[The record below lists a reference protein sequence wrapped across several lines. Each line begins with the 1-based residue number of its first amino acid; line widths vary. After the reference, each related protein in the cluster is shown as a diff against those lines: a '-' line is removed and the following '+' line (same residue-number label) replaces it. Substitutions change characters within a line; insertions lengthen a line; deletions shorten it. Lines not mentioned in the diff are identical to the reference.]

1 MSSHQLVDCPICS
14 KPVKELNINRHID
27 SGCESFTDDS
37 PPPTQQNAP
46 KSTQVASF
54 FQTPAAKRTQSIATS
69 TQALNGAALPK
80 PTQTPITTTKRPL
93 EDIKDEDTPQPLPK
107 KSKNVNLE
115 KAAPLAERMRPQSL
129 DEVQGQE
136 LVGPKGILRSLIETD
151 RVPSMV
157 LWGGPGTGKTTIARL
172 IAKTAGNR
180 FVEINSTS
188 SGVGECKK
196 LFADARNELSLTGRR
211 TIIFCDEIHRFSKS
225 QQDVFLAPVESG
237 VITLIGATTENP
249 SFKVINALLSRCRT
263 FTLAKL
269 DDEHIT
275 SILKRALTLEPPTTP
290 HAAELLEGN
299 DYALL
304 RYLASFADGDARTAL
319 NLLSLALDLAKDPEI
334 TVETVKENLTR
345 TLVYDR
351 QGDQHYDT
359 ISAFHKSVRGSN
371 PDAALYYLARML
383 QSGEDPVY
391 IARRMVVMASED
403 IGLADNTLLPLATAA
418 YTAAKEIGMP
428 ECRINLGHAAVA
440 LAEAPKSTRSYRGL
454 NAAYAALAEPGVAGL
469 PIPIHLRNAPTRL
482 MKELGYGKE
491 YKYNPDYKNGRVNQE
506 YFPEKLQGKVF
517 LPENHLGDKVDPDLP
532 PDMEQKQSQSA
543 DDDEEELK
551 EWSAEDD
558 EAVADG
564 DEVDDIAGEEDGNG
578 EERILNPDGDTEFNK
593 NKEIATGVL
602 EGGRENDTDIELGL
616 LLPAPAVP
624 LPPTSPSHNEYSAAR
639 LDKLARILEMK
650 FSHSIQFNA
659 VPEWSN
665 NYISYSNLKKLIYSL
680 EKRLHQANAIHED
693 VESSPLLAG
702 DSEDPDKVFARALDH
717 DLEKICSFYQ
727 LKELEIYGEVESL
740 LQDEHEFEEE
750 TREQD
755 GEHDAGPAARNG
767 TLAKARKTSMF
778 KGFSIGRRRRASTL
792 SDHQEEPDSDDERT
806 ALTKSTSR
814 DGNPYDMSAS
824 SNVDTS
830 SRRRPSSSHDF
841 DDQAL
846 DVLYNEGVTLKKRTV
861 SLYVTLCE
869 LRSFIQ
875 LNKTGFGKVL
885 KKYDK
890 TLDRK
895 LKDTYIEAKVDTAYP
910 FQPETIDRLN
920 ANIEKIETAYADL
933 VTKGDVDLARRE
945 LRLHLR
951 EHVVWERNTVW
962 REMIGI
968 ERKAQ
973 AANMGLGQTM
983 LGGIEDRGKARLQG
997 DEELE
1002 ATKEVVTPLG
1012 KYRCPRFLLSS
1023 TFYTL
1028 VAVIAVFFVL
1038 LFAPIMES
1046 PVEQNCLA
1054 LVVLVSLL
1062 WATEAIPLFVT
1073 SLLVP
1078 FLVVVLRVVRSEAEP
1093 HHRLGSKAA
1102 ATFIFSAMWSPV
1114 IMLLLGG
1121 FTIAAALSKHNI
1133 AKMMAT
1139 FVLSKAGTKPR
1150 NVLITSMFVAMF
1162 ASMWISNVAAPV
1174 LCFSII
1180 QPILRNLPADSDM
1193 SKALLLGIALSSN
1206 MGGAASPIAS
1216 PQNLIA
1222 LQNMTPAPGWG
1233 VWFFVALP
1241 VCIIS
1246 ILMIWVLLLVTFRPG
1261 RNTTIV
1267 PIRPMKDKFTP
1278 TQWFISFVTVVT
1290 IILWCFSHQLEF
1302 IFGDMG
1308 VVAILP
1314 MVVFFGL
1321 GILNKEDFNN
1331 FLWTIIILAAGGLA
1345 LGKAVNSSGLLRTIA
1360 VSITTRVEG
1369 LGLYSVLVVFAA
1381 LIGVVATFISHTV
1394 AALIV
1399 LPLVQ
1404 QVGEGMSDPHPNL
1417 LVMGSVLM
1425 ASAAMGLPTSGF
1437 PNMTAIMMEEP
1448 NTGRRYLQVK
1458 HFITRGVPASIL
1470 AYAVIISVGYG
1481 LMLAVGF

>member
-1 MSSHQLVDCPICS
+1 
-14 KPVKELNINRHID
+14 
-27 SGCESFTDDS
+27 
-37 PPPTQQNAP
+37 
-46 KSTQVASF
+46 
-54 FQTPAAKRTQSIATS
+54 
-69 TQALNGAALPK
+69 
-80 PTQTPITTTKRPL
+80 
-93 EDIKDEDTPQPLPK
+93 
-107 KSKNVNLE
+107 
-115 KAAPLAERMRPQSL
+115 
-129 DEVQGQE
+129 
-136 LVGPKGILRSLIETD
+136 
-151 RVPSMV
+151 
-157 LWGGPGTGKTTIARL
+157 
-172 IAKTAGNR
+172 
-180 FVEINSTS
+180 
-188 SGVGECKK
+188 
-196 LFADARNELSLTGRR
+196 
-211 TIIFCDEIHRFSKS
+211 
-225 QQDVFLAPVESG
+225 
-237 VITLIGATTENP
+237 
-249 SFKVINALLSRCRT
+249 
-263 FTLAKL
+263 
-269 DDEHIT
+269 
-275 SILKRALTLEPPTTP
+275 
-290 HAAELLEGN
+290 
-299 DYALL
+299 
-304 RYLASFADGDARTAL
+304 
-319 NLLSLALDLAKDPEI
+319 
-334 TVETVKENLTR
+334 
-345 TLVYDR
+345 
-351 QGDQHYDT
+351 
-359 ISAFHKSVRGSN
+359 
-371 PDAALYYLARML
+371 
-383 QSGEDPVY
+383 
-391 IARRMVVMASED
+391 
-403 IGLADNTLLPLATAA
+403 
-418 YTAAKEIGMP
+418 
-428 ECRINLGHAAVA
+428 
-440 LAEAPKSTRSYRGL
+440 
-454 NAAYAALAEPGVAGL
+454 
-469 PIPIHLRNAPTRL
+469 
-482 MKELGYGKE
+482 
-491 YKYNPDYKNGRVNQE
+491 
-506 YFPEKLQGKVF
+506 
-517 LPENHLGDKVDPDLP
+517 
-532 PDMEQKQSQSA
+532 
-543 DDDEEELK
+543 
-551 EWSAEDD
+551 
-558 EAVADG
+558 
-564 DEVDDIAGEEDGNG
+564 
-578 EERILNPDGDTEFNK
+578 
-593 NKEIATGVL
+593 
-602 EGGRENDTDIELGL
+602 
-616 LLPAPAVP
+616 
-624 LPPTSPSHNEYSAAR
+624 
-639 LDKLARILEMK
+639 
-650 FSHSIQFNA
+650 
-659 VPEWSN
+659 
-665 NYISYSNLKKLIYSL
+665 
-680 EKRLHQANAIHED
+680 
-693 VESSPLLAG
+693 
-702 DSEDPDKVFARALDH
+702 
-717 DLEKICSFYQ
+717 
-727 LKELEIYGEVESL
+727 
-740 LQDEHEFEEE
+740 
-750 TREQD
+750 
-755 GEHDAGPAARNG
+755 
-767 TLAKARKTSMF
+767 
-778 KGFSIGRRRRASTL
+778 
-792 SDHQEEPDSDDERT
+792 
-806 ALTKSTSR
+806 
-814 DGNPYDMSAS
+814 
-824 SNVDTS
+824 
-830 SRRRPSSSHDF
+830 
-841 DDQAL
+841 
-846 DVLYNEGVTLKKRTV
+846 
-861 SLYVTLCE
+861 
-869 LRSFIQ
+869 
-875 LNKTGFGKVL
+875 
-885 KKYDK
+885 
-890 TLDRK
+890 
-895 LKDTYIEAKVDTAYP
+895 
-910 FQPETIDRLN
+910 
-920 ANIEKIETAYADL
+920 
-933 VTKGDVDLARRE
+933 
-945 LRLHLR
+945 
-951 EHVVWERNTVW
+951 
-962 REMIGI
+962 
-968 ERKAQ
+968 
-973 AANMGLGQTM
+973 
-983 LGGIEDRGKARLQG
+983 
-997 DEELE
+997 ELE

-1180 QPILRNLPADSDM
+1180 QPILRNLPSDSDM

-1233 VWFFVALP
+1233 VWFFIALP

-1448 NTGRRYLQVK
+1448 NIGRRYLQVK